1 MRTESF
7 QQFAIVAADSAQ
19 SLTEQ
24 LNAKL
29 YELRNKSPR
38 VTFEGLIARI
48 QYTEERVETASLA
61 DEYEAQ
67 GISLTCQDCPYFEP
81 IRKADGS
88 VDRRIRW
95 GECQYSESGRVG
107 RDAAVCDQLF
117 KQLNSGIV
125 RLTLSDDL

>member
-48 QYTEERVETASLA
+48 QYTEERAEVVSLA
-61 DEYEAQ
+61 DKYAEA
-67 GISLTCQDCPYFEP
+67 GIDLTCQDCPYFEP
-81 IRKADGS
+81 ALKADGS

-95 GECQYSESGRVG
+95 GGCPFSESGRVG
-107 RDAAVCDQLF
+107 RDASVCDQLF
-117 KQLNSGIV
+117 KQLNSGII
-125 RLTLSDDL
+125 RLTLSE